1 MTVTW
6 LAPNTF
12 VTFCKGM
19 AMDVVVNI
27 FEEAGRP
34 LRAVGEDGG
43 WVWVVQDAY
52 IGPGPGVRE
61 SGQTGWDLA
70 RSITAVMGRHHHAQ
84 RAGDPERVETVFL
97 ASTPAC
103 ACPHGQNYMIPHC
116 AEHPFQ
122 FVYSRGGF
130 ERTLFNLGARR
141 ESRRSGGLADLLVR
155 ELLAAGIVGRDTPR
169 YDSEPGFN
177 ADGAHTVRIIA
188 DHFALPSPPLE
199 PGQRSP

>member
-19 AMDVVVNI
+19 AMSTVVDI
-27 FEEAGRP
+27 FGEAGRP
-34 LRAVGEDGG
+34 ARAVGETDG

-52 IGPGPGVRE
+52 TAPGMNE
-61 SGQTGWDLA
+61 SGQSAWDLA

-84 RAGDPERVETVFL
+84 LASDPERVETVFL

-103 ACPHGQNYMIPHC
+103 ACPHGQNYMVPHC
-116 AEHPFQ
+116 DEHPFQ
-122 FVYSRGGF
+122 FSYSRGGF
-130 ERTLFNLGARR
+130 QKALFNLGARR
-141 ESRRSGGLADLLVR
+141 EPRRSGGLADLFVR
-155 ELLAAGIVGRDTPR
+155 ELLDAGIVGRDTPM

-188 DHFALPSPPLE
+188 EHFGLPSPPLE
-199 PGQRSP
+199 LGQRSQR